1 MLWVSTKRLEMSEAV
16 APLSKYKS
24 ADIPLTVPFIFNSS
38 TGLSKAVKVGIAVKT
53 FVVRIFYC
61 LRFN

>member
-24 ADIPLTVPFIFNSS
+24 AAIPLTVPFIFNSS
-38 TGLSKAVKVGIAVKT
+38 TGLSKAVKV
-53 FVVRIFYC
+53 
-61 LRFN
+61 